1 MDTSTVVKSFS
12 NFVVYDGGRERG
24 RDSWHL
30 IDKATCRDSRRR
42 HVPSVDA
49 TPPRRRIAAGD
60 DDRRTTPHRPLYA
73 TPAIQQVTMAT
84 EHAHHQQLATGH
96 ISLGF
101 SGEKSFGRWRHLVG
115 GRARGVH

>member
-1 MDTSTVVKSFS
+1 
-12 NFVVYDGGRERG
+12 
-24 RDSWHL
+24 
-30 IDKATCRDSRRR
+30 
-42 HVPSVDA
+42 VPSVDA
-49 TPPRRRIAAGD
+49 TPPHRRIAAGD

-84 EHAHHQQLATGH
+84 EHAHQHQQLATGH

-115 GRARGVH
+115 GLAGPRRARGVH